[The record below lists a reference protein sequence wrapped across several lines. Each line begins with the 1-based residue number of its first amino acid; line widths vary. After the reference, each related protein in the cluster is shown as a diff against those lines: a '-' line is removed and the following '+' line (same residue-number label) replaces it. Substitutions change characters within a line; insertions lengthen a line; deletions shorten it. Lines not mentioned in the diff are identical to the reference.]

1 MKKRSGLIL
10 VLLQLALVYGASV
23 QGTISPGLEYKS
35 LKRVVKKETRD
46 HFKRAASLC
55 KAQKFSA
62 AEQFYLAAVRQGE
75 TFYGGW
81 GRAWCAWQLPD
92 LERAA
97 QLFQQNLTINDSLAL
112 FLEDYLRFAAE
123 GLKQWSLVVDLTR
136 RLYRVNPADE
146 VLLSL
151 LDYADQLQT
160 KEQALPV
167 LAEFVKLYPKRGN
180 ARLFYAVLLQDLGK
194 GGSAAK
200 VAKTAVPLTRNP
212 YHLKLV
218 VWILTQNG
226 QHLAAAQVAEKMTE
240 IAPRSAHTFEAWGF
254 LEYKQGN
261 YTSSAEHYQ
270 KALNRDYRIPTMLM
284 LARLYLFHLDNPA
297 KVKYYC
303 KAVLQHDR
311 NNTDAY
317 YFLAENARRKGDFKT
332 AIKYSARLIELL
344 PAHPQAYYYHG
355 KLLYAAK
362 EYSQAVVFLEK
373 AVQGNK
379 EIRRYRLVLAKAYA
393 AAGMVEKAQSVY
405 SNYLKEPLKELW
417 QEEEMLKEAPTLPR

>member
-1 MKKRSGLIL
+1 M
-10 VLLQLALVYGASV
+10 GA
-23 QGTISPGLEYKS
+23 ISPGLEYKS
-35 LKRVVKKETRD
+35 VKKLVKKETRAY
-46 HFKRAASLC
+46 FQRAASLC
-55 KAQKFSA
+55 KAQKFNE

-75 TFYGGW
+75 TFYGSW
-81 GRAWCAWQLPD
+81 GRAWCAWQLQD
-92 LERAA
+92 LTRAN
-97 QLFQQNLTINDSLAL
+97 QLFQQNLSINDSLAA
-112 FLEDYLRFAAE
+112 FLADYLRFAAE
-123 GLKQWSLVVDLTR
+123 ELKQWQLVVDLTR

-146 VLLSL
+146 VLLNL
-151 LDYADQLQT
+151 LDYAEQLQT
-160 KEQALPV
+160 KAQALGL
-167 LAEFVKLYPKRGN
+167 LAEFVKRYPKRDN
-180 ARLFYAVLLQDLGK
+180 ARLFYAVLLQDLGQGEK
-194 GGSAAK
+194 AAK
-200 VAKTAVPLTRNP
+200 VAKSVATLSRNP

-218 VWILTQNG
+218 VWILAQNG
-226 QHLAAAQVAEKMTE
+226 QYLSAARVAEKMSELT
-240 IAPRSAHTFEAWGF
+240 PRSAHTLEAWGF
-254 LEYKQGN
+254 LEYKQGD
-261 YTSSAEHYQ
+261 YTSAAEHYQ

-303 KAVLQHDR
+303 QAVLQHDR
-311 NNTDAY
+311 QNSDAY

-344 PAHPQAYYYHG
+344 PNHPQAYYYHG

-393 AAGMVEKAQSVY
+393 AAGMVDKAQLVY
-405 SNYLKEPLKELW
+405 HNYLKEPLKELW